1 MYQMF
6 VLYYTPIMLIILP
19 ILWNLIQYW
28 LLYFNNWER
37 KKKKIQKKYIIISIY
52 HSKLKSWQFY
62 SIMLKKSYLEN
73 IVQFICSSIKISIC
87 RFQEL

>member
-28 LLYFNNWER
+28 LLYFNNWE
-37 KKKKIQKKYIIISIY
+37 KKKKKKTYTEKIYHNFHLSFQIKILAILLYYVKKELPRKHCSIY
-52 HSKLKSWQFY
+52 LLFNKDFHL
-62 SIMLKKSYLEN
+62 
-73 IVQFICSSIKISIC
+73 
-87 RFQEL
+87 